1 MGQIGPSF
9 ASSPLMKDASH
20 PSQEKLGVPQR
31 NAPQHFHH
39 RHDGL
44 HQPGVTQQN
53 APQHFHHPHDG
64 LHQPHDGHDVQQPQE
79 KPKQGQAK
87 DYCLKQSNQ
96 R

>member
-39 RHDGL
+39 PHDGL
-44 HQPGVTQQN
+44 HQPGVTQ
-53 APQHFHHPHDG
+53 H